1 MTMSIP
7 LSVLDL
13 AMVGVGET
21 AEQALRTTVDIAR
34 FAERR
39 GFRRFWVGEHHSLPS
54 VSSSSPAVLLAH
66 IAAHTGA
73 IRLGSGGVMLPN
85 HAPLVVAEQF
95 GMLQALAPGRIDLG
109 LGRATGAM
117 PAAARAVRGGA
128 AGDGGPDFAGR
139 LADLIGFLD
148 DSLPAGHPHAGVHA
162 VPGPVQGKALG
173 GGDVPGRPEV
183 WILGTSEAGA
193 RCAGELGMPF
203 VVAHHFSTTDT
214 LPVLEAY
221 RKSFRPSAYLPRPYV
236 MVCTSAVVATSEEE
250 AYGQALTHVVAT
262 LRMGVMPPGLIPS
275 PEEARAHSF
284 SADDH
289 AYKERWLSRIAHGT
303 PDRVR
308 AELDRLV
315 GDTGA
320 DELMVTSNTHG
331 CAARLRSYELLA
343 DACGSADRNA
353 KFR

>member
-1 MTMSIP
+1 MTMPVP

-21 AEQALRTTVDIAR
+21 AEQALRTTVEIAR

-66 IAAHTGA
+66 IAAHTST

-85 HAPLVVAEQF
+85 HAPLVIAEQF

-117 PAAARAVRGGA
+117 PAAARAIRSYA
-128 AGDGGPDFAGR
+128 AEGGPDFAGR

-148 DSLPAGHPHAGVHA
+148 NSLPSGHPHAGVHA
-162 VPGPVQGKALG
+162 VPGPVQGRALG
-173 GGDVPGRPEV
+173 GGDVSGRPEV
-183 WILGTSEAGA
+183 WILGTSQAGA

-203 VVAHHFSTTDT
+203 VVAHHFSTTET

-221 RKSFRPSAYLPRPYV
+221 RRSFRPSAFLSRPYV

-262 LRMGVMPPGLIPS
+262 IRMGVMPPGLIPT

-284 SADDH
+284 SADDQ

-308 AELDRLV
+308 AELDILV
-315 GDTGA
+315 SETGTN
-320 DELMVTSNTHG
+320 ELMVTSNTHD

-343 DACGSADRNA
+343 DACELTNRNA
-353 KFR
+353 EFR